1 MSFVFHGIGT
11 TTYGQRDYWPD
22 GSFITTEWFVIGWV
36 PIVPLGS
43 QRVSYT
49 PSNPRATFDQRS
61 RFYVYETFDVDWRQ
75 ALSVYLWSVFA
86 FGPVIVWIVFED
98 TISKRLGDQGRDW
111 AAGLCLVLMALA
123 CVFPYL
129 LRRRVKR
136 RNLDR
141 WRRQALGLTGP
152 DP

>member
-1 MSFVFHGIGT
+1 MTVFFHGIGT

-49 PSNPRATFDQRS
+49 AGNPCATFDRKGG
-61 RFYVYETFDVDWRQ
+61 FYVYETFAVDWRQ

-86 FGPVIVWIVFED
+86 FGPIIVWGVFED

-111 AAGLCLVLMALA
+111 AAGLCMAVMVLAW
-123 CVFPYL
+123 VFPYL
-129 LRRRVKR
+129 LRRRAKR
-136 RNLDR
+136 RNLER
-141 WRRQALGLTGP
+141 WRRRALGLSV
-152 DP
+152 